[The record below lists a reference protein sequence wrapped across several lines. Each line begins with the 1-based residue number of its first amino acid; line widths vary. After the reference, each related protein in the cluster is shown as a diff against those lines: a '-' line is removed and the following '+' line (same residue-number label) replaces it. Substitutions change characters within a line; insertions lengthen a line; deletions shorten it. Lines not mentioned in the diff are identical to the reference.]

1 MARFFF
7 IALSVLTAC
16 ACAGAAHAEPSPTST
31 APAAQ
36 RQTPATGKSG
46 EQVLQELIAA
56 RKAGEMWRGNAA
68 PSAID
73 PLTPRRAPTDAPAPA
88 QIAPASTQ
96 NASARAR

>member
-7 IALSVLTAC
+7 IALSVLTV
-16 ACAGAAHAEPSPTST
+16 CAGAAHAEPSPTST

-36 RQTPATGKSG
+36 RQTPATGKSR

-68 PSAID
+68 PSAFD
-73 PLTPRRAPTDAPAPA
+73 PLTPRRAPTDAPASA
-88 QIAPASTQ
+88 QIAPASAP
-96 NASARAR
+96 NASPRTR